1 MPMKKLICIITY
13 SQIPLI
19 QQTKA
24 SIKKPVLVL
33 RTSQLPVVPPQLNCA
48 SQQFHLH
55 GRNLK
60 TAPLANGEAP
70 VSFSDALR
78 WVRYGTRMPTST
90 LSARCSDLP
99 SSTDPDQHITYIAF
113 DALTIHYTL

>member
-60 TAPLANGEAP
+60 TAPLANGEVP
-70 VSFSDALR
+70 VSFSL
-78 WVRYGTRMPTST
+78 T
-90 LSARCSDLP
+90 LSGGFDKAP
-99 SSTDPDQHITYIAF
+99 STDFHYPGSLFDFTLFTNPDQHVTYIAF
-113 DALTIHYTL
+113 DALTIHYT